1 MFLVKKKKKRKKNQA
16 SLRADGK
23 DPTRKEDNNNVANLL
38 KTSLGYKQEFILFC
52 PGNGFFFTKL

>member
-16 SLRADGK
+16 SLWADGK

-38 KTSLGYKQEFILFC
+38 KTPLGYKQEIILFC
-52 PGNGFFFTKL
+52 PGNAFFFY